1 MTIFN
6 EICKRVLSSTNRIP
20 KILIGLFLSFL
31 FFLPFAYGYLYRYA
45 QQIKQSK
52 DFELPEWTDWK
63 GLLIDGFRF
72 LAIGIPF
79 FILSVLVGTL
89 ISVLLSWL
97 FALIGLPSDFFLCT
111 HPLFLLSTHALFIL
125 GILGIPT
132 TISALIHFQE
142 KEDFRSL
149 LQLKIILTRA
159 FSSWKEWRLFLLAF
173 FGLAIVTA
181 PLYPLSFFFGF
192 LILTPYLITAF
203 SKDKIKES

>member
-6 EICKRVLSSTNRIP
+6 ETCKRVLSSHNRIP

-52 DFELPEWTDWK
+52 DFELPEWMDWK

-79 FILSVLVGTL
+79 FILPVLIGAL
-89 ISVLLSWL
+89 ISGLLSWL
-97 FALIGLPSDFFLCT
+97 FGLISLPFSFSFFT
-111 HPLFLLSTHALFIL
+111 YALFIL
-125 GILGIPT
+125 GIPT
-132 TISALIHFQE
+132 SISALIHFQE

-159 FSSWKEWRLFLLAF
+159 LSSWKEWSLFLLAF
-173 FGLAIVTA
+173 FGLVIVTA
-181 PLYPLSFFFGF
+181 PFYLPSLFFGF
-192 LILTPYLITAF
+192 LILIPFLTTVF
-203 SKDKIKES
+203 SKEK

>member
-6 EICKRVLSSTNRIP
+6 EICKRVLNSTNRIP

-52 DFELPEWTDWK
+52 DFELPDWTDWK

-72 LAIGIPF
+72 LAISIPF
-79 FILSVLVGTL
+79 FILPVLVGWL

-97 FALIGLPSDFFLCT
+97 FGLINLPFSF
-111 HPLFLLSTHALFIL
+111 PLFASALFIL
-125 GILGIPT
+125 SIPT

-149 LQLKIILTRA
+149 LQLKVILTRA
-159 FSSWKEWRLFLLAF
+159 LSSWKEWSLFLLAF
-173 FGLAIVTA
+173 FGLFIATK
-181 PLYPLSFFFGF
+181 PLYPASLFFGF
-192 LILTPYLITAF
+192 LILMPYLITVF
-203 SKDKIKES
+203 SKE

>member
-6 EICKRVLSSTNRIP
+6 ETCKRVLNSTNGIP

-89 ISVLLSWL
+89 ISVLLSGL
-97 FALIGLPSDFFLCT
+97 FALIGLPFTFFLST
-111 HPLFLLSTHALFIL
+111 HPLFFISTHALFIL
-125 GILGIPT
+125 FILGIPT

-149 LQLKIILTRA
+149 LELKIILTRA
-159 FSSWKEWRLFLLAF
+159 LSSWKKWSIFLLAF
-173 FGLAIVTA
+173 FGLVIVTS
-181 PLYPLSFFFGF
+181 PFYLPFFFFGLLILIPF
-192 LILTPYLITAF
+192 LITVF
-203 SKDKIKES
+203 SKEK